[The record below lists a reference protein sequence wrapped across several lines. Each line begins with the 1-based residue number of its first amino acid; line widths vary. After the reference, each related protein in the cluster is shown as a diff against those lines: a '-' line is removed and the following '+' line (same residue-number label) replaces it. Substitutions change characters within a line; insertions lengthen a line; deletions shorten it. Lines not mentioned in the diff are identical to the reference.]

1 MKKSFDPVHY
11 FLNDLSFSKK
21 LLISFFILLL
31 IPSLAVSV
39 LMYGEITDLVVTDT
53 IANSRNLSEQTAYTV
68 NTVTSRIKN
77 VSDILSNDSYLREI
91 AMHPAFSHTDDLEV
105 SRVLKD
111 SFMSSINSFLNDPL
125 VKGIRI
131 YLDTPYQDLYEESGY
146 NDIFQSM
153 DLTRGSYWS
162 GIMSTN
168 ETDAL
173 YCAPFYLSNRER
185 ETLGDLSYVKRI
197 RYEMSE
203 KKDAATAAY
212 LVVYYSSDSLSE
224 ALTFETGE
232 SEAVN
237 YIINER
243 DNLIAYS
250 DMALAATYFLN
261 NDDMERLI
269 PETNTF
275 VKREVIGR
283 EMYMSRYLIENSGWY
298 LVSVISAGPLNDR
311 VRSILMRYVLIYIFS
326 VIIALAVSYYMGSS
340 ISSRIENVIRKMERT
355 HHTKVHKIKEE
366 SGRDEI
372 GDFVL
377 TYNHMADQI
386 NELIERQT
394 EAAEQI
400 KTSEFNALQS
410 QINPHFLYN
419 TLDMINW
426 LALSNE
432 NSRVTEAVQ
441 SLSRFYKLTLSKKK
455 TLDTVEHELE
465 HVSLYV
471 KLQNMRFDNKI
482 DFIVDVPDN
491 LMSYEIPKLTF
502 QPIVENAIVHGI
514 FEKEDRSGTIVLTAW
529 SEENDMLFLISDDGV
544 GMDEET
550 CNSILMENSPRVSS
564 DHGSNIGVFNTHNR
578 LKLLYGSSYG
588 LSYRSTPGEGT
599 EVTVR
604 IPVSQ

>member
-1 MKKSFDPVHY
+1 MKKSFRPVHY

-53 IANSRNLSEQTAYTV
+53 ISNSKNLSEQTAYTV
-68 NTVTSRIKN
+68 NTVTSRVKN

-91 AMHPAFSHTDDLEV
+91 AMHPAFSHTDDLAV
-105 SRVLKD
+105 SRVLKN
-111 SFMSSINSFLNDPL
+111 SFMTSVNSFLNDPL
-125 VKGIRI
+125 IKGIRI
-131 YLDTPYQDLYEESGY
+131 YLDSPYYDLYEDSSY

-168 ETDAL
+168 ETDTL

-185 ETLGDLSYVKRI
+185 EGLGDLSYVKRI

-203 KKDAATAAY
+203 NRDAATAAY
-212 LVVYYSSDSLSE
+212 LVVYYSSGSLSE
-224 ALTFETGE
+224 ALTFDTGE

-250 DMALAATYFLN
+250 DKALAATYFLN
-261 NDDMERLI
+261 NDDMNRLI
-269 PETNTF
+269 PESNTF
-275 VKREVIGR
+275 VKREIIGQ
-283 EMYMSRYLIENSGWY
+283 EMYMSRYVIENTGWS
-298 LVSVISAGPLNDR
+298 LISVISAGPLNNR
-311 VRSILMRYVLIYIFS
+311 ARYILMRYALIYIFS

-432 NSRVTEAVQ
+432 NSKVTEAVR
-441 SLSRFYKLTLSKKK
+441 SLSRFYRLTLSKKK

-491 LMSYEIPKLTF
+491 LMSCEIPKLTF

-529 SEENDMLFLISDDGV
+529 SEDKDMVFLISDDGV

-550 CNSILMENSPRVSS
+550 CNSILMDNGPGEGP

-588 LSYRSTPGEGT
+588 LSYSSTPGEGT
-599 EVTVR
+599 EVSVR
-604 IPVSQ
+604 IPAFQ

>member
-1 MKKSFDPVHY
+1 MKKSFSPVHY

-53 IANSRNLSEQTAYTV
+53 ISNSKNLSEQTAYTV
-68 NTVTSRIKN
+68 NTVTSRVKN

-91 AMHPAFSHTDDLEV
+91 AMHPAFSHTDDLAV

-111 SFMSSINSFLNDPL
+111 SFMSSVNSFLNDPL
-125 VKGIRI
+125 IRGIRI
-131 YLDTPYQDLYEESGY
+131 YLDSPYYDLYEDSGY

-153 DLTRGSYWS
+153 DLTRGSYWG

-168 ETDAL
+168 ETDTL

-185 ETLGDLSYVKRI
+185 EGLGDLSYVKRI

-203 KKDAATAAY
+203 NRDAATAAY
-212 LVVYYSSDSLSE
+212 LVVYYSSGSLSE
-224 ALTFETGE
+224 ALTFDTGE

-250 DMALAATYFLN
+250 DKALAATYFLN
-261 NDDMERLI
+261 NDDMNRLI
-269 PETNTF
+269 PESNTF
-275 VKREVIGR
+275 VKREIIGQ
-283 EMYMSRYLIENSGWY
+283 EMYMSRYVIENTGWY
-298 LVSVISAGPLNDR
+298 LISVISAGPLNNR
-311 VRSILMRYVLIYIFS
+311 VRYILMRYALIYIFS

-432 NSRVTEAVQ
+432 NSKVTEAVR
-441 SLSRFYKLTLSKKK
+441 SLSRFYRLTLSKKK

-491 LMSYEIPKLTF
+491 LMSCEIPKLTF

-529 SEENDMLFLISDDGV
+529 SEDKDIVFLISDDGV

-550 CNSILMENSPRVSS
+550 LSAILTDNSANDGS

-604 IPVSQ
+604 IRR

>member
-1 MKKSFDPVHY
+1 MNKSFSPVHY

-53 IANSRNLSEQTAYTV
+53 ISNSKNLSEQTAYTV
-68 NTVTSRIKN
+68 NTVTSRVKN

-91 AMHPAFSHTDDLEV
+91 AMHPAFSHTDDLAV

-111 SFMSSINSFLNDPL
+111 SFMSSVNSFLNDPL
-125 VKGIRI
+125 IRGIRI
-131 YLDTPYQDLYEESGY
+131 YLDSPYYDLYEDSGY

-153 DLTRGSYWS
+153 DLTRGSYWG

-168 ETDAL
+168 ETDTL

-185 ETLGDLSYVKRI
+185 EGLGDLSYVKRI

-203 KKDAATAAY
+203 NRDAATAAY
-212 LVVYYSSDSLSE
+212 LVVYYSSGSLSE
-224 ALTFETGE
+224 ALTFDTGE

-250 DMALAATYFLN
+250 DKTLAATYFLN
-261 NDDMERLI
+261 NDDMNRLI
-269 PETNTF
+269 PESNTF
-275 VKREVIGR
+275 VKREIIGQ
-283 EMYMSRYLIENSGWY
+283 EMYMSRYVIENTGWY
-298 LVSVISAGPLNDR
+298 LISVISAGPLNNR
-311 VRSILMRYVLIYIFS
+311 VRYILMRYALIYIFS

-432 NSRVTEAVQ
+432 NSKVTEAVR
-441 SLSRFYKLTLSKKK
+441 SLSRFYRLTLSKKK

-491 LMSYEIPKLTF
+491 LMSCEIPKLTF

-529 SEENDMLFLISDDGV
+529 SEDKDMVFLISDDGV

-550 CNSILMENSPRVSS
+550 CNSILMDNGPGESP

-588 LSYRSTPGEGT
+588 LSYSSTPGEGT
-599 EVTVR
+599 EVSVR
-604 IPVSQ
+604 IPVFQ

>member
-1 MKKSFDPVHY
+1 MNKSFSPVHY

-53 IANSRNLSEQTAYTV
+53 ISNSKNLSEQTAYTV
-68 NTVTSRIKN
+68 NTLTSRVKN

-91 AMHPAFSHTDDLEV
+91 AMHPAFSHTDDLAV

-111 SFMSSINSFLNDPL
+111 SFMSSVNSFLNDPL
-125 VKGIRI
+125 IRGIRI
-131 YLDTPYQDLYEESGY
+131 YLDSPYYDLYEDSGY

-168 ETDAL
+168 ETDTL

-185 ETLGDLSYVKRI
+185 EGLGDLSYVKRI

-203 KKDAATAAY
+203 NRDAATAAY
-212 LVVYYSSDSLSE
+212 LVVYYSSGSLSE
-224 ALTFETGE
+224 ALTFDTGE

-250 DMALAATYFLN
+250 DKALAATYFLN
-261 NDDMERLI
+261 NDDMNRLI
-269 PETNTF
+269 PESNTF
-275 VKREVIGR
+275 VKREIIGQ
-283 EMYMSRYLIENSGWY
+283 EMYMSRYVIENTGWS
-298 LVSVISAGPLNDR
+298 LISVISAGPLNNR
-311 VRSILMRYVLIYIFS
+311 ARYILMRYALIYFFS

-432 NSRVTEAVQ
+432 NSKVTEAVQ
-441 SLSRFYKLTLSKKK
+441 SLSRFYRLTLSKKK

-491 LMSYEIPKLTF
+491 LMSCEIPKLTF

-529 SEENDMLFLISDDGV
+529 SEDKDMVFLISDDGV

-550 CNSILMENSPRVSS
+550 CNSILMDNGPKENS

-588 LSYRSTPGEGT
+588 LSYSSTPGEGT
-599 EVTVR
+599 EVSVR
-604 IPVSQ
+604 IPAFQ

>member
-39 LMYGEITDLVVTDT
+39 LMYGEITELVVTDT
-53 IANSRNLSEQTAYTV
+53 IANSKNLSEQTAYTV

-125 VKGIRI
+125 IKGIRI
-131 YLDTPYQDLYEESGY
+131 YLDTPYQDLYEDSGN
-146 NDIFQSM
+146 NDVFQSM
-153 DLTRGSYWS
+153 DLTRGSYWG

-203 KKDAATAAY
+203 NRDAATAAY

-269 PETNTF
+269 PESDTF
-275 VKREVIGR
+275 VKKEVIGR
-283 EMYMSRYLIENSGWY
+283 EMYMSRYVIENTGWY

-311 VRSILMRYVLIYIFS
+311 ARSILMRYALIYIFS

-432 NSRVTEAVQ
+432 NSRVTEAVR

-455 TLDTVEHELE
+455 TMDTVEHELE

-471 KLQNMRFDNKI
+471 KLQNMRFDDKI

-514 FEKEDRSGTIVLTAW
+514 FEKENRSGTIVLTAW

-550 CNSILMENSPRVSS
+550 LSAILTDNSANDGS

-604 IPVSQ
+604 IRR

>member
-1 MKKSFDPVHY
+1 MKKSFSPVHY

-53 IANSRNLSEQTAYTV
+53 ISNSKNLSEQTAYTV
-68 NTVTSRIKN
+68 NTVTSRVKN

-91 AMHPAFSHTDDLEV
+91 AMHPAFSHTDDLAV

-111 SFMSSINSFLNDPL
+111 SFMSSVNSFLNDPL
-125 VKGIRI
+125 IRGIRI
-131 YLDTPYQDLYEESGY
+131 YLDSPYYDLYEDSGY

-153 DLTRGSYWS
+153 DLTRGSYWG

-168 ETDAL
+168 ETDTL

-185 ETLGDLSYVKRI
+185 EGLGDLSYVKRI

-203 KKDAATAAY
+203 NRDAATAAY
-212 LVVYYSSDSLSE
+212 LVVYYSSGSLSE
-224 ALTFETGE
+224 ALTFDTGE

-250 DMALAATYFLN
+250 DKALAATYFLN
-261 NDDMERLI
+261 NDDMNRLI
-269 PETNTF
+269 PESNTF
-275 VKREVIGR
+275 VKREIIGQ
-283 EMYMSRYLIENSGWY
+283 EMYMSRYVIENTGWY
-298 LVSVISAGPLNDR
+298 LISVISAGPLNNR
-311 VRSILMRYVLIYIFS
+311 VRYILMRYALIYIFS

-432 NSRVTEAVQ
+432 NSKVTEAVR
-441 SLSRFYKLTLSKKK
+441 SLSRFYRLTLSKKK

-491 LMSYEIPKLTF
+491 LMSCEIPKLTF

-529 SEENDMLFLISDDGV
+529 SEDKDMVFLISDDGV

-550 CNSILMENSPRVSS
+550 LSAILTDNSANDGS

-604 IPVSQ
+604 IRR